1 MYVQVPAT
9 TAVPL
14 SLHAEHIDP
23 DPGIIRPTMDLSSLK
38 GTNTCPRSTQSK
50 PSELVLKRARIPTQ
64 REGAD
69 GTVERFH
76 GHCLRISGSQAL
88 IRMGFNTTLLTLL
101 GQWGSQAILRILE
114 EHSRQPTPGTDRRR
128 RRE

>member
-14 SLHAEHIDP
+14 SLHAGHIDP
-23 DPGIIRPTMDLSSLK
+23 DPGIIRPTTDLSSLK

-76 GHCLRISGSQAL
+76 GHLPTHQWITGLDPNGLQHH
-88 IRMGFNTTLLTLL
+88 IGDPTGPMGVT
-101 GQWGSQAILRILE
+101 GHLE
-114 EHSRQPTPGTDRRR
+114 DS
-128 RRE
+128 